1 MWLKAWLQEQYKQY
15 CIINYTNT
23 YPTLIKLITNTNYI
37 IIYNTSATVYRAYT
51 TYNAYETILHHLH
64 YTIYI
69 MVTIIFNMF

>member
-1 MWLKAWLQEQYKQY
+1 MWLEAWLQEQYKQY
-15 CIINYTNT
+15 CITNYTNT

-37 IIYNTSATVYRAYT
+37 IIYNTSAIVYRACT
-51 TYNAYETILHHLH
+51 TYNAYGMILHHLH